1 MLRFITYLNEG
12 KMNYVKMVPSQWD
25 KPNAQTNEP
34 RLDILRKIIRD
45 NISIPLNTGK
55 EVTINNTKENQEAV
69 NTLQSTMK
77 PVKLSTS
84 TGEISSSQIGKS
96 PIFGGG
102 TGGSGGGTAQTAYA
116 EGLQCVWIHA
126 MLGGRIQAFEK
137 YTQTKLKQA
146 YAKAELDGLSF
157 EEMMKLDPSW
167 HWSSYWTTKILMK
180 KGYIKSGMTMH
191 RGSDVMKKIY
201 ALKNIAF
208 KNSGIIKLTDDKWN
222 PGDIW
227 AVARGVNVDTTLSSD
242 SVVELNADLVQ
253 SFDDR
258 KIVGISLKKIQ
269 TEAGMK
275 VVEENRTEELDSHT
289 YTRSSLMAKFAKL
302 GESFFRSKM
311 GNVYFDTTSKM
322 DVRASAAF
330 ASPNME
336 ITLKTAR
343 GGRASWAQVSQSA
356 KKRINYNMPTNPE
369 LVRHAKD
376 LKSRGAKSSY
386 ANNFFNMAKMV
397 HPNITSKAL
406 FFEDMTKQTA
416 IQLHSKLAATYV
428 CSMLE
433 KNKNNGKSSAFVTDL
448 VNYAGSKTAESSI
461 YVKVY
466 E

>member
-126 MLGGRIQAFEK
+126 MLGGR
-137 YTQTKLKQA
+137 
-146 YAKAELDGLSF
+146 
-157 EEMMKLDPSW
+157 MMKLDPSW

-269 TEAGMK
+269 TEAGIK

-416 IQLHSKLAATYV
+416 IQLHSKLAATHV